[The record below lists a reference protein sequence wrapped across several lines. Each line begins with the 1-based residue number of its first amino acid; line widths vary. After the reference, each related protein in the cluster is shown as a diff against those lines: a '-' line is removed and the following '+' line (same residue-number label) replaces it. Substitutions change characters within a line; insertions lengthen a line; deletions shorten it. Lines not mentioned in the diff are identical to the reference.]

1 MTALTEYDLRSQA
14 ALKARELRL
23 ERELLNTPAALAQR
37 VHCAL
42 IKDLRMNAPWLIPLI
57 IKR

>member
-1 MTALTEYDLRSQA
+1 MTALTEYDLKSQA

-23 ERELLNTPAALAQR
+23 ERELLNTPVAMAQR

-42 IKDLRMNAPWLIPLI
+42 IKDLQLNAPWLIPLI
-57 IKR
+57 TRR